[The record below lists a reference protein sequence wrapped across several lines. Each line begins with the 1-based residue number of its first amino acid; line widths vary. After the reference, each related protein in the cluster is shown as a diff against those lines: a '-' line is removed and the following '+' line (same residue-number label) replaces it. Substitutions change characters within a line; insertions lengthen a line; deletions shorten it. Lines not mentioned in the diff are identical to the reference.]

1 MPEYKPFSIYDEDDK
16 AKSER
21 FSKRDQ
27 SPDEVIDLNLEIE
40 DGPNDQ
46 DEKIRQELKKQLDL
60 RPSSAEPSAAP
71 PVEKTSEAMEQ
82 TPFLTG
88 DSSESVEE
96 RARELIRQR
105 QTSGKVRDRRKVASI
120 FDKPIEQDRPIR
132 VGRTGWHPL
141 SYRVRAFWFLFPAV
155 VFFLLFYL
163 YPMIR
168 GFEISLTHYSPLGQ
182 SQPVGWDNY
191 ERAFQD
197 PLFAQTVANAALFTL
212 LSLVLGFWPPILLA
226 ILLNE
231 ISRGKGLFKV
241 LYLLPFVIP
250 AIPAANLW
258 KWIFDEG
265 FGVLNSILALVAPG
279 LAPVGWLTDANW
291 ALVSIVLMFVWKNTG
306 WFMLIYFA
314 SLQTLSEDLYETAE
328 LDGAGTLKKVL
339 HVTLPHL
346 VPVMW
351 ILSIIQVLM
360 AFQIFTEVYVMT
372 NGGPMHTTEVIATYI
387 YKTAFGT
394 MDLGYASAM
403 AMLMFAALF
412 VFTMIRFFQL
422 KQASR

>member
-1 MPEYKPFSIYDEDDK
+1 MPEYKPFSIYDDDDK

-21 FSKRDQ
+21 FSKRDL
-27 SPDEVIDLNLEIE
+27 SPEEKIDMNLEIE
-40 DGPNDQ
+40 DAPNEQ

-60 RPSSAEPSAAP
+60 TPPAPVPSPAP
-71 PVEKTSEAMEQ
+71 PAEKSSDALEK
-82 TPFLTG
+82 TPFLHG
-88 DSSESVEE
+88 MPSESVEE
-96 RARELIRQR
+96 RAKELIRQR
-105 QTSGKVRDRRKVASI
+105 QKSGKVRDRRKVASI
-120 FDKPIEQDRPIR
+120 FDKPIEQDKPIR
-132 VGRTGWHPL
+132 AGRTGWHPL
-141 SYRVRAFWFLFPAV
+141 GYRMRAFWFLFPAV
-155 VFFLLFYL
+155 VFFALFYL
-163 YPMIR
+163 YPMLR
-168 GFEISLTHYSPLGQ
+168 GFEMSLTHYSPLGQ
-182 SQPVGWDNY
+182 SQPAGWENY
-191 ERAFQD
+191 VRAFQD
-197 PLFAQTVANAALFTL
+197 TLFAQTVLNAALFTL
-212 LSLVLGFWPPILLA
+212 LSLILGFWPPILLA

-231 ISRGKGLFKV
+231 ITRGKGFFKV

-265 FGVLNSILALVAPG
+265 FGVLNSVLSLAG
-279 LAPVGWLTDANW
+279 MAPVGWLTDANC
-291 ALVSIVLMFVWKNTG
+291 ALLSIVVMFVWKNTG
-306 WFMLIYFA
+306 WFMLIYYA
-314 SLQTLSEDLYETAE
+314 SLQNLSEELYESAE

-372 NGGPMHTTEVIATYI
+372 NGSPMHTTEVIATYI
-387 YKTAFGT
+387 YKTAFGA

-412 VFTMIRFFQL
+412 IFTMIRFFQL